1 MSLLS
6 LYFDYTSQFDS
17 CMLSLQHFIFYLKK
31 SPHFIAAYFV
41 LICIDNVFNQSM
53 WYYYFGDILKKL
65 KYIVPFLVL
74 ALILCFIGFKYRM
87 KDTLKVLT
95 FHSVEERED
104 FNEYCID
111 PDKFEEIIKG
121 LKDEGFKFL
130 SINDVRDA
138 VTSGEIEKKS
148 VLITFDDGYADNY
161 SVVLPILKKYDAKA
175 TVFVIGSKVGLE
187 GYLTWDNIKEMS
199 RSGCF
204 DFQSHTFNLHDL
216 FMGGKF
222 EGKTFL
228 SAPLEGESDEEYKT
242 KIVNDLVWN
251 NSVIYEHTSA
261 FPFALAYPGSMTND
275 KVLEAVKEAGI
286 EIGFVGAKK
295 IPGKIKN
302 MDPLNIPRMHV
313 GPKVRTD
320 FLIKYLSF

>member
-1 MSLLS
+1 MYVVFTTFL
-6 LYFDYTSQFDS
+6 
-17 CMLSLQHFIFYLKK
+17 FYLPQFF
-31 SPHFIAAYFV
+31 SASFV
-41 LICIDNVFNQSM
+41 NVFNQSM

-104 FNEYCID
+104 FNEYVLD
-111 PDKFEEIIKG
+111 PHKFEEIIKR

-138 VTSGEIEKKS
+138 VKSGKIEKKS

-175 TVFVIGSKVGLE
+175 TVFVIGSKVGLD

-199 RSGCF
+199 KSGCF
-204 DFQSHTFNLHDL
+204 DFQSHTYNLHDL

-222 EGKTFL
+222 EGKTYL

-251 NSVIYEHTSA
+251 NTVIYEHTSD
-261 FPFALAYPGSMTND
+261 FPFAIAYPGSMTND
-275 KVLEAVKEAGI
+275 KVIEAVKESGL
-286 EIGFVGAKK
+286 ELGFIGAKK
-295 IPGKIKN
+295 IPGKIKD
-302 MDPLNIPRMHV
+302 MDPLHIPRMHV
-313 GPKVRTD
+313 GPKIRTD

>member
-1 MSLLS
+1 MYVVFTTFL
-6 LYFDYTSQFDS
+6 
-17 CMLSLQHFIFYLKK
+17 FYLPQFF
-31 SPHFIAAYFV
+31 SASFV
-41 LICIDNVFNQSM
+41 NVFNQSM
-53 WYYYFGDILKKL
+53 WYYCFGDILKKF
-65 KYIVPFLVL
+65 KYIVPFLIL

-95 FHSVEERED
+95 FHSVEARED
-104 FNEYCID
+104 FNEYVID
-111 PDKFEEIIKG
+111 PHKFEEIIKR

-138 VTSGEIEKKS
+138 IKKGEIEKKS
-148 VLITFDDGYADNY
+148 VLITFDDGYSDNY

-175 TVFVIGSKVGLE
+175 TVFVIGSKVGLK

-199 RSGCF
+199 KSGCF
-204 DFQSHTFNLHDL
+204 DFQSHTYNLHDL

-222 EGKTFL
+222 EGKTYL

-251 NSVIYEHTSA
+251 NTVIYEHTSD
-261 FPFALAYPGSMTND
+261 FPFAIAYPGSMTND
-275 KVLEAVKEAGI
+275 KVIEAVKESGL
-286 EIGFVGAKK
+286 ELGFIGAKK
-295 IPGKIKN
+295 IPGKIKD
-302 MDPLNIPRMHV
+302 MDPLHIPRMHV
-313 GPKVRTD
+313 GPKIETD